1 MPYIGT
7 KVNVPLNQ
15 QRERSIQAKLDEAIA
30 LLPGKSARWLM
41 TSFEDG
47 VRLHFQGDSVSPA
60 AFVEVKVFGSSDR
73 ASYEKLTAAVTT
85 ILGEEL
91 GIAPERVYVAYGETD
106 NWGWNGGNF

>member
-1 MPYIGT
+1 M
-7 KVNVPLNQ
+7 
-15 QRERSIQAKLDEAIA
+15 
-30 LLPGKSARWLM
+30 
-41 TSFEDG
+41 
-47 VRLHFQGDSVSPA
+47 
-60 AFVEVKVFGSSDR
+60 FGSSDR